1 MKQTDD
7 KAKSKQYF
15 NRHSST
21 GVNRNGYWNRDYKVT
36 AKILTEAGV
45 NRHIDIGCGNGA
57 FLEYLHNIAPEI
69 ALHGL
74 DYSAEMV
81 KRSRERLPIAEI
93 TEGDAE
99 DIPLPDNTFDGVSCH
114 MSIHHYP
121 HPDSALSEMYRILK
135 PGGIV
140 LINDLTGPA
149 WLIRLMNRSFR
160 YWNTGDHAVYTRET
174 METMLRDAG
183 FREIR
188 SRNLTPFS
196 YVCCGLKE
204 RRSGIPEAER

>member
-21 GVNRNGYWNRDYKVT
+21 GVNRNGYWNHDYKAT
-36 AKILTEAGV
+36 AKILTDFGV
-45 NRHIDIGCGNGA
+45 RSHIDIGCGNGA
-57 FLEYLHNIAPEI
+57 FLEYLHEAAPEA
-69 ALHGL
+69 ALYGL

-81 KRSRERLPIAEI
+81 KRSRERVPYAEI

-99 DIPLPDNTFDGVSCH
+99 DMTLPDNAFEGVSCH

-121 HPDSALSEMYRILK
+121 HPGQALSEMYRILR

-140 LINDLTGPA
+140 LINDLTGPG

-160 YWNTGDHAVYTRET
+160 YWNTGDHAVYARET
-174 METMLRDAG
+174 METMLHIAG
-183 FREIR
+183 FRNIN
-188 SRNLTPFS
+188 SKNLTPFS
-196 YVCCGLKE
+196 YVCCGV
-204 RRSGIPEAER
+204 R